1 MTRRQHMYKGFKF
14 RIYPNDEQIVL
25 IEKTFGC
32 CRLVY
37 NDALARRKKA
47 YSRRGESIS
56 CNQLKNLLPKLK
68 VRLHFLKE
76 VDSTALQ
83 QSIMDMDDAYQMF
96 FKGSGFP
103 KFKNKRNPVQSYR
116 TVSATTR
123 IIDGKHIELAK
134 LGVIRCRLHRKVQG
148 VIKSAT
154 ISRIADKYY
163 VSFCC
168 DIPEI
173 PKLPT
178 NENQIGID
186 LGVKEFAIDSNNTI
200 YTNPKHLANSLTKLQ
215 EEYRKLSRMQ
225 KGSSNFRKQSKR
237 IARIHSKIANQR
249 LNHSHQLSRY
259 LVNNFGIICIED
271 LNVKGMIESIENAT
285 MYNKEK
291 HNIRR
296 AYSDAGLGQF
306 INILTYK
313 AEETGR
319 TLVKI
324 GRYIPSSQTCH
335 CCGHRNPAIKD
346 LSIREWVCPNC
357 GEILQRDYNAAI
369 NILTEGIKTL

>member
-168 DIPEI
+168 NIPKI

-178 NENQIGID
+178 NKNQIGID

-271 LNVKGMIESIENAT
+271 LNVKGMIEQIKDTDKRNA
-285 MYNKEK
+285 EK

-335 CCGHRNPAIKD
+335 CCGHRNPAVKD

-369 NILTEGIKTL
+369 NILTEGIKTI

>member
-37 NDALARRKKA
+37 NDALASRKKA

-103 KFKNKRNPVQSYR
+103 KFKNKRNSVQSYR

-285 MYNKEK
+285 MYNREK
-291 HNIRR
+291 HNIQR

-335 CCGHRNPAIKD
+335 CCGHRNSAVKD

-369 NILTEGIKTL
+369 NILTEGIKTI

>member
-1 MTRRQHMYKGFKF
+1 MYKGFKF

-47 YSRRGESIS
+47 YSRRGENIS

-200 YTNPKHLANSLTKLQ
+200 YTNHKHLANSLTKLQ

-296 AYSDAGLGQF
+296 TYSDAGLGQF

-319 TLVKI
+319 TLIKI
-324 GRYIPSSQTCH
+324 GRFTPSSQTCH
-335 CCGHRNPAIKD
+335 CCGHRNPAVKD
-346 LSIREWVCPNC
+346 LSIREWICPNC
-357 GEILQRDYNAAI
+357 GEMLQRDYNAAI
-369 NILTEGIKTL
+369 NLSRYIA

>member
-47 YSRRGESIS
+47 YSRRGENIS

-271 LNVKGMIESIENAT
+271 LNVKGMIEQIKDTDKRNV
-285 MYNKEK
+285 EK

-335 CCGHRNPAIKD
+335 CCGHCNPAVKD

-369 NILTEGIKTL
+369 NILTEGIKTI

>member
-1 MTRRQHMYKGFKF
+1 MYKGFKF

-103 KFKNKRNPVQSYR
+103 KFKNKRNLVQSYR

-186 LGVKEFAIDSNNTI
+186 LGVKKFAIDSNNTI

-296 AYSDAGLGQF
+296 AYFDAGLGQF

-335 CCGHRNPAIKD
+335 CCGHRNPAVKD

-369 NILTEGIKTL
+369 NILTEGINIIK

>member
-103 KFKNKRNPVQSYR
+103 KFKNKRNLVQSYR

-319 TLVKI
+319 TLIKI
-324 GRYIPSSQTCH
+324 GRFTPSSQTCH
-335 CCGHRNPAIKD
+335 CCGYRNPAVKD

-369 NILTEGIKTL
+369 NILTEGIKTI

>member
-37 NDALARRKKA
+37 NDALARRQKA

-123 IIDGKHIELAK
+123 IIDGKHIEFAK

-259 LVNNFGIICIED
+259 LINNFGIICIED

-335 CCGHRNPAIKD
+335 CCGHRNPAVKD

-369 NILTEGIKTL
+369 NILTEGIKTI

>member
-47 YSRRGESIS
+47 YSRRGEHIS

-335 CCGHRNPAIKD
+335 CCGHRNPAVKD

-369 NILTEGIKTL
+369 NILTEGIKTI

>member
-103 KFKNKRNPVQSYR
+103 KFKNKRNLVQSYR

-335 CCGHRNPAIKD
+335 CCGHRNPAVKD

>member
-271 LNVKGMIESIENAT
+271 LNVKGMIEQIKDTDKRNV
-285 MYNKEK
+285 EK

-335 CCGHRNPAIKD
+335 CCGHRNPAVKD